1 MMSRSGALRWLVLV
15 CALVASPIAAAQ
27 SYPTR
32 PVRIVVPFSAGS
44 QTDITTRMIGQKL
57 TEAWGHQVVTDNR
70 TGAGGT
76 IGTGIVAEAQ
86 PDGYTLLAHSS
97 GYAIA
102 PALYPRWKVNMLR
115 DFQGVTTLVAS
126 PHVVAI
132 SPKLGPKNLKDFLEY
147 ARKQGERFTW
157 ASAGVGSGTHF
168 CGETFVLAAK
178 FRHHNH
184 VAYKGTPE
192 ALLDAMTGRVDVF
205 FAPLGATMPFLKEGR
220 VLAIAVTS
228 KARSPVIPEVP
239 TVSEAGLPGF
249 EFDVWFIL
257 SAPAK
262 TPKTVVEKISAD
274 VRKVLALPEI
284 VKALEV
290 MGAMTAPRTPNETQS
305 FVAKELR
312 SYAEVAKAANVPTF

>member
-126 PHVVAI
+126 PHIVAI

-178 FRHHNH
+178 LRQHNH

-228 KARSPVIPEVP
+228 KARNPVIPEVP

-257 SAPAK
+257 SAPGK

-290 MGAMTAPRTPNETQS
+290 MGAMTAPRTPGETQS